1 MKKRLINFIKYNR
14 FFLAIY
20 KFFGNLFIKVFS
32 LFIRIDSKKILFVSF
47 GGRKFD
53 DSPKAL
59 YEQIKKDKFFEGYK
73 LVWAFIN
80 PKDFDDLECKKV
92 KIDTISF
99 YKQALSAKIWIT
111 NSSIQRGLKLKRK
124 KTIKINTWH
133 GTPLKKL
140 GEDVQKSKGKVKI
153 TKANGKIIYCSQSE
167 YDRQIFTRLF
177 STDKQNILLSDLP
190 RNDKLHKFT
199 QTEKQQIKQD
209 LGIDLSK
216 KVILYAP
223 TFREFNRDGLNNCY
237 IKPPID
243 LDKWQQKLSSEYVLL
258 FRAHYEVIKAIG
270 ITESEFVIDVSAYPS
285 LDNLMAIS
293 DLLISDYSSI
303 YFDYS
308 ILEKPMLNFAYDY
321 EEYIKE
327 RGLYLDIQKDLMFT
341 INYDEDS
348 LINEILTLDVEKE
361 KELTK
366 KRKEKFAPHAG
377 NACTVVIDELKKQI
391 TNLIK

>member
-1 MKKRLINFIKYNR
+1 MKKRIINFIKYNR
-14 FFLAIY
+14 FFLALY

-32 LFIRIDSKKILFVSF
+32 LFIRVDDKKILFVSF

-59 YEQIKKDKFFEGYK
+59 YEKIKNDKFFEDYK

-80 PKDFDDLECKKV
+80 PKEFNELDCKKV
-92 KIDTISF
+92 KIDTLSF
-99 YKQALSAKIWIT
+99 YKTALSSKIWIT

-124 KTIKINTWH
+124 NTIKINTWH

-140 GEDVQKSKGKVKI
+140 GKDMQKNKVKVKIAKSKGQ
-153 TKANGKIIYCSQSE
+153 IIYCAQSE
-167 YDRQIFTRLF
+167 YDREIFTRLF

-190 RNDKLHKFT
+190 RNDGLLMFSEDKKD
-199 QTEKQQIKQD
+199 KIKQE
-209 LGIDLSK
+209 LGIAKDK

-223 TFREFNRDGLNNCY
+223 TFREFNRDNLNNCY
-237 IKPPID
+237 IKPPIK
-243 LDKWQQKLSSEYVLL
+243 LNKWQEKLSNEYVLL

-270 ITESEFVIDVSAYPS
+270 ITQNEFVIDVSAYPS

-308 ILEKPMLNFAYDY
+308 ILEKPMLNFSYDY
-321 EEYIKE
+321 EQYVKE
-327 RGLYLDIQKDLMFT
+327 RGLYLDVEKDLLLK

-348 LINEILTLDVEKE
+348 LLNQILTLDIAHEKALSIE
-361 KELTK
+361 RK
-366 KRKEKFAPHAG
+366 KRFAPYAG
-377 NACTVVIDELKKQI
+377 NASNIVIDKLKQEISLSKW
-391 TNLIK
+391 